1 MNTSINQQ
9 RITQSNEYEQAVLI
23 DEEIIRT
30 MDNDDMCNVYR
41 NELKNDKKSRSFG
54 VLVTFLSCG
63 VVIAFTESIRSE
75 GCRRITVKLFFIIFI
90 LLI

>member
-41 NELKNDKKSRSFG
+41 NEL
-54 VLVTFLSCG
+54 
-63 VVIAFTESIRSE
+63 
-75 GCRRITVKLFFIIFI
+75 
-90 LLI
+90 